1 MAYNISDF
9 SIGQRVRIREWDDM
23 KEEFGLNEWGDY
35 ILCKPV
41 FTMGMRPLCG
51 ATATIESFLA
61 DSDLSIFL
69 KDWED
74 ADGQRISVPEL
85 TGRDWHYSADM
96 LEPVEEVPPEIQY
109 DHEMFLDMIGVAHG

>member
-1 MAYNISDF
+1 MAYDISYF

-23 KEEFGLNEWGDY
+23 KEEFGLNEWDDY

-41 FTMGMRPLCG
+41 FATGMRPLCG
-51 ATATIESFLA
+51 ATATIESF
-61 DSDLSIFL
+61 DNDKHHIFL
-69 KDWED
+69 KEWED
-74 ADGQRISVPEL
+74 AAGRRISVPEL
-85 TGRDWHYSADM
+85 TGRDWYYSADM

>member
-1 MAYNISDF
+1 MAYDISDF

-23 KEEFGLNEWGDY
+23 KEEFGLNEWYDY
-35 ILCKPV
+35 ILCNPV
-41 FTMGMRPLCG
+41 FAIGMRPLCG
-51 ATATIESFLA
+51 ATATIESFGYDENDIL
-61 DSDLSIFL
+61 L

>member
-23 KEEFGLNEWGDY
+23 KEEFGLNELDDY
-35 ILCKPV
+35 ILCNPV
-41 FTMGMRPLCG
+41 FAMGMRPLCV
-51 ATATIESFLA
+51 ATATVESFG
-61 DSDLSIFL
+61 DDEIGIFL
-69 KDWED
+69 KEWED

-96 LEPVEEVPPEIQY
+96 LEPVEEVPTKIQY
-109 DHEMFLDMIGVAHG
+109 DEEMFLDMIGVK